1 MIRSCVALGLSI
13 RPAVILNQV
22 ASLGDP
28 VPILLVEPIFW
39 DASTGVYCESAVHP
53 NAEMNLSEE
62 PRSSVASFR
71 RKEVDVMLGRQ
82 LQHAGNVIEV
92 VQGIE
97 QRLKFPSRRHPEQ
110 RAGRSI

>member
-1 MIRSCVALGLSI
+1 VIRSCVALGLSI

-53 NAEMNLSEE
+53 NAEMNLCEE
-62 PRSSVASFR
+62 PRSSEPGPKRV
-71 RKEVDVMLGRQ
+71 EWPGLG
-82 LQHAGNVIEV
+82 
-92 VQGIE
+92 
-97 QRLKFPSRRHPEQ
+97 
-110 RAGRSI
+110 